1 MKNSN
6 QLIIKNYIK
15 KTLKL
20 TPSVYRTRLKNE
32 LQNNIADAFYDV
44 PVLTEE
50 MLHSRFG
57 TPEQFADGYLSGIDV
72 DELQLQLAH
81 SKRHKRFLFALLITL
96 LLLLVPMTLWILN
109 ENDRHTGQYYA
120 IEIID
125 HDKGT
130 SHVETYYPNTQ

>member
-6 QLIIKNYIK
+6 QSIIKNYIK

-20 TPSVYRTRLKNE
+20 TPSVYRARLKNE

-57 TPEQFADGYLSGIDV
+57 TPEQFADGYLSGIDA
-72 DELQLQLAH
+72 DELQLQLSH
-81 SKRHKRFLFALLITL
+81 SKRHKRLLFVLLITL
-96 LLLLVPMTLWILN
+96 LLLLVPMTLWILS
-109 ENDRHTGQYYA
+109 ENNRHTGYHY
-120 IEIID
+120 EFELTD
-125 HDKGT
+125 HGI
-130 SHVETYYPNTQ
+130 Q